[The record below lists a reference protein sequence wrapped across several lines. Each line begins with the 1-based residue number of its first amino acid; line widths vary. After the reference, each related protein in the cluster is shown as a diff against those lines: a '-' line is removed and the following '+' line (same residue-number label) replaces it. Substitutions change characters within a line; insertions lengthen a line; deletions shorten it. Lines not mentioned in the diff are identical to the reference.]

1 MSAKRSSLGRGLDA
15 LLPKAETG
23 IQQVDLSALKVSEY
37 QPRKTIDPEAV
48 AELAAS
54 IADKGLLQPLVVR
67 PAKSGFEI
75 VAGERR
81 FRAAKQAGLTSVPV
95 VVKTLSDQETLEIAI
110 IENLQREDLSPV
122 EEARA
127 FQKLMTFDLSQ
138 EEVAKAVGKSRSAIA
153 NTLRLLK
160 LPDEALAALETGQIS
175 AGHARAILAQPE
187 KDRDWALNE
196 ILSRDLSVRQ
206 AEGLKRE
213 ANQERSTR
221 TTEKSPYTA
230 VEEDLTRQIGT
241 KVKVKGKDK
250 GKLELYFYSQ
260 DDLNRLLE
268 LLNYKA

>member
-23 IQQVDLSALKVSEY
+23 IQQIDLSALTVSEY
-37 QPRKTIDPEAV
+37 QPRKTIEPEAV

-67 PAKSGFEI
+67 PVSSGFEI

-81 FRAAKQAGLTSVPV
+81 FRAAKQAGLTSVPA

-110 IENLQREDLSPV
+110 VENLQREDLSPV

-127 FQKLMTFDLSQ
+127 FKRLMTFNLNQ

-160 LPDEALAALETGQIS
+160 LSEEALAALESGHIS
-175 AGHARAILAQPE
+175 AGHARAILAQPDE
-187 KDRDWALNE
+187 DKDWALNE
-196 ILSRDLSVRQ
+196 ILSRELSVRQ
-206 AEGLKRE
+206 AEQLK
-213 ANQERSTR
+213 R
-221 TTEKSPYTA
+221 TTEQEKSAKTAKQSSHTA

-250 GKLELYFYSQ
+250 GRLELYFYSQ

-268 LLNYKA
+268 LLDYKA

>member
-15 LLPKAETG
+15 LLPKSETG
-23 IQQVDLSALKVSEY
+23 IQQIDLSALAISEY

-67 PAKSGFEI
+67 PVSSGFEI

-81 FRAAKQAGLTSVPV
+81 FRAAKQAGLTSVPA

-110 IENLQREDLSPV
+110 VENLQREDLSPV

-127 FQKLMTFDLSQ
+127 FKQLMTFELSQ

-160 LPDEALAALETGQIS
+160 LSSEALTALESGRIS
-175 AGHARAILAQPE
+175 AGHARAVLAQPE
-187 KDRDWALNE
+187 GDREWALNE
-196 ILSRDLSVRQ
+196 ILSRDLTVRQ
-206 AEGLKRE
+206 AEQL
-213 ANQERSTR
+213 ERGSEKEKPT
-221 TTEKSPYTA
+221 KSPRQSAYAA
-230 VEEDLTRQIGT
+230 VEQDLTRQIGT
-241 KVKVKGKDK
+241 KVKIKGKDK
-250 GKLELYFYSQ
+250 GRLELHFYSQ